1 MKKLMNKPILL
12 LTIAAVLLLAS
23 SIGSTQAA
31 LTYYSENYVA
41 EVNVSDI
48 DINVSGIGD
57 SEQAVFAR
65 ARNNGFVP
73 GKTYEKTLTI
83 SNTGSIDA
91 YVRVIITKSWQR
103 YPEGSRWPE
112 KDTSLNPDY
121 IKLEMSGLEASGWL
135 KDDSASTL
143 ERDVYYYT
151 KVLSKDSSADLD
163 YIFRINPNVAK
174 ELIQKKNDGV
184 ITYEYKYGDC
194 QSVVEVEVDAVQA
207 NNAADAIQSAWGIS
221 VNVAPDKTISLK

>member
-48 DINVSGIGD
+48 DINVSGIGG

-65 ARNNGFVP
+65 ARNEGFVP
-73 GKTYEKTLTI
+73 GKTYEKTLTAD
-83 SNTGSIDA
+83 NTGSIDA

-103 YPEGSRWPE
+103 YPEDSRWPE

-121 IKLEMSGLEASGWL
+121 IELEMRELEASGWV

-194 QSVVEVEVDAVQA
+194 HSVVEVEVDAVQA